1 MKVFL
6 KIDSDNFSDKG
17 RVPRSF
23 VGDIMGSEVLTI
35 KTKWK
40 GDGKCFQFDLK
51 HVHFDDDR
59 LLVEGIIG
67 DDQGIIGRC
76 VFSLRNE
83 CSVGDLQMEQYEEFL
98 KDADWGH
105 QPS

>member
-6 KIDSDNFSDKG
+6 NIDSDNFSEKE

-23 VGDIMGSEVLTI
+23 VGDIRGSEVLTI
-35 KTKWK
+35 KTQWEGENKRFK
-40 GDGKCFQFDLK
+40 FDLK
-51 HVHFDDDR
+51 HVYFGDDT

-67 DDQGIIGRC
+67 DDQSVIGRC
-76 VFSLRNE
+76 VFSLRSKGE
-83 CSVGDLQMEQYEEFL
+83 IQEEQMEQYEESL
-98 KDADWGH
+98 KEADWGH